1 MPRAVHLAIL
11 DVVGGAP
18 TLPAASLVRE
28 SGGWYTA
35 RRGGH
40 VLHVYDAGRLV
51 DGRAICALVGRPSV
65 VAAAVAASSAGVGR
79 ALGSL
84 MSAPLAVRRRW
95 PHWRVDGEVTESVP
109 GGGTQARALVGAV
122 VTLPTPLPGTAL
134 PWTLGPLRVDA
145 LVGPALPATI
155 AGHRDDEDAETGG
168 PLIDGE

>member
-11 DVVGGAP
+11 DVVGDAP
-18 TLPAASLVRE
+18 MLPAATLTAE

-40 VLHVYDAGRLV
+40 VLHVYDAGRLA

-65 VAAAVAASSAGVGR
+65 VTAAVEASPGGVGR

-95 PHWRVDGEVTESVP
+95 PHWRVNGEMTESVP

-145 LVGPALPATI
+145 LVGPALPVTI
-155 AGHRDDEDAETGG
+155 AGYRDDEDAETGG
-168 PLIDGE
+168 PETDGE

>member
-11 DVVGGAP
+11 DVTGGAP

-35 RRGGH
+35 RRGRH
-40 VLHVYDAGRLV
+40 VLHVYDAGRLA
-51 DGRAICALVGRPSV
+51 DGRAICALVGRPS
-65 VAAAVAASSAGVGR
+65 
-79 ALGSL
+79 
-84 MSAPLAVRRRW
+84 
-95 PHWRVDGEVTESVP
+95 
-109 GGGTQARALVGAV
+109 RALVGAV